1 MVEQRSGQSRGWVW
15 FVVLVAICLGGYIL
29 FRMGH
34 GKVTVTVAEVE
45 RHEITSTVST
55 NGKVEPIEDFQ
66 AHAPFPGVVTHLYV
80 HLNQHVSAGE
90 ELVQMDDADARRQLA
105 TAQANLL
112 SAQATLKSMEAGG
125 TQEEL
130 NTTGSDLSSA
140 RLQQQNAAQSLSALE
155 RLQAKGAASASEV
168 AAAKQRLADDQLK
181 VEQLQTR
188 KSDRY
193 SGTDLSTQRAQVSQA
208 QAAVV
213 AAQIALTNIDQRAP
227 FAGTVYAVPVSQY
240 DFVQAG
246 ESLLDVADL
255 TRLQVRAY
263 FDEPEIGKLAVGQPV
278 KIVWDA
284 KPGRS
289 WHGHILEAPTTIIS
303 YGTRNVGECLI
314 SVDDA
319 KGDLLPN
326 TNVTVTVTTLNRSDV
341 LSLPREALHT
351 DGTNNYVFRVV
362 NDKLVKTPI
371 QVGSAVTLTRFEVA
385 GGLKQGDLVALSAL
399 NEAELT
405 NGLAVKT
412 QTVQR

>member
-1 MVEQRSGQSRGWVW
+1 
-15 FVVLVAICLGGYIL
+15 VVLVAICLGGYIL

-112 SAQATLKSMEAGG
+112 SAQASLKSMEAGG

-130 NTTGSDLSSA
+130 NTTSSDLSSA
-140 RLQQQNAAQSLSALE
+140 RLQEQNAAQSLSALE
-155 RLQAKGAASASEV
+155 KLQAKGAASASEV

-385 GGLKQGDLVALSAL
+385 GGLKQGDLVALGAL

>member
-112 SAQATLKSMEAGG
+112 SAQASLKSMEAGG

-130 NTTGSDLSSA
+130 NTTSSDLSSA
-140 RLQQQNAAQSLSALE
+140 RLQEQNAAQSLSALE
-155 RLQAKGAASASEV
+155 KLQAKGAASASEV

-385 GGLKQGDLVALSAL
+385 GGLKQGDLVALGAL